1 MCQGAIFPQFL
12 VIAFFLSATN
22 SILTKYLLLPLILS
36 SEYRVLQVPNNCLR
50 PYILDVVVALYEPFT
65 KTQLFSD
72 ISKKICVI
80 DMKVEDLSSKSLIS
94 F

>member
-1 MCQGAIFPQFL
+1 MSGFPLRRFFFNDYQSLDLCQGAISPQFL

-36 SEYRVLQVPNNCLR
+36 SEKLQVPNNCLR

-72 ISKKICVI
+72 ISKKI
-80 DMKVEDLSSKSLIS
+80 
-94 F
+94 

>member
-12 VIAFFLSATN
+12 VIAFFWSTTN

-36 SEYRVLQVPNNCLR
+36 SEKLQVPNNFLR
-50 PYILDVVVALYEPFT
+50 PYILDVVVALYKPFT

-72 ISKKICVI
+72 ISKKIWVI
-80 DMKVEDLSSKSLIS
+80 DIKVEDLSSKSLII